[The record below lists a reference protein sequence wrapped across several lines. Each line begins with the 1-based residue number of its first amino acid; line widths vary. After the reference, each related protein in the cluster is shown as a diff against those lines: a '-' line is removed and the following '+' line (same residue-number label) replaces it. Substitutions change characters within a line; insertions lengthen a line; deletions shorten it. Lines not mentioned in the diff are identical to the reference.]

1 MSHDLWLNTFCN
13 FDFGD
18 RSERLFDGH
27 DFKLFAKTVRSI
39 NSKITAKSIRQLYS
53 GSVYPNLEFYLEIQK
68 RLRNEDIF
76 DHDLNGGIPHGY

>member
-1 MSHDLWLNTFCN
+1 MYN
-13 FDFGD
+13 
-18 RSERLFDGH
+18 GH

-53 GSVYPNLEFYLEIQK
+53 GSVYPNLELYLEIEK

-76 DHDLNGGIPHGY
+76 DHDLNGGIPHGC